1 MAGRLCGEGQGA
13 LTRQGRR
20 VRLAGH
26 NEQGTGV
33 CGTVS
38 TGRRWAD
45 ELNERQ
51 LEAVTAPLGPALVLA
66 GPGSGK
72 TRVLTYRIAYLVSE
86 LHVPPRDILAV
97 TFTNKAAGEMTNRLR
112 QLVGPLAAQLTV
124 GTFHAI
130 CVRILRRE
138 APHVGFGADFTIY
151 DADDQD
157 RVITRLVKELDLDS
171 KQYRPSAIA
180 NAISRA
186 KNELITPATYAPP
199 TYWHEAVARVFA
211 RYEEFKHEN
220 NALDFDDLLQKA
232 EELLREHA
240 DVRARYQRRWRQVL
254 VDEFQDT
261 NRAQYDLVLHLA
273 SEHRQAFVVGDEDQS
288 IYSWRGADYR
298 NVQRFRADFGEARV
312 VLLERNYRSTQNIL
326 DAAQGVIS
334 RNQHRIK
341 KTLWTEA
348 AAGAPIQLF
357 EAYDEREEAAYVV
370 TELRKLISNREV
382 TAGECAVMFRT
393 NAQSRALEDAF
404 MQHNITYR
412 LVGAVRFYQRR
423 EIKDVLCYLRL
434 IHNIDDEVS
443 LRRIINVPARKIG
456 ERTVEQLQ
464 AHARARGLS
473 MGRALLE
480 LADARSPREIAQGG
494 ALSTGAANSLQSF
507 AQLLA
512 GLGAA
517 REALTLPQLLERLL
531 HDSGYLGYLRD
542 GTEEGEERI
551 SNVRELFTAVER
563 YSALPPEDAL
573 RSFLEDAALVSDTD
587 EADWQQ
593 DAVTMLTLHSA
604 KGLEFDT
611 VFMVGMEEGI
621 CPHVRSLEDPEQ
633 MEEERRLCYV
643 GVTRAKQRLYL
654 VRAFRRTLYG
664 SAEVRD
670 PSRFLADIPRGVL
683 AGGPQVAGP
692 RAGGQALGRPS
703 APSSPD
709 GNGARGAGLPAA
721 GLWVQRRREQSEAVR
736 RRRVELAAHDDER
749 RTARAAVPAPAPA
762 RPAPARHE
770 AAFGPGDVVRHPL
783 FGEGTVV
790 SSRVVGSDEEVTVA
804 FAEQGVKRLLAQYA
818 RLEKVSAR

>member
-1 MAGRLCGEGQGA
+1 M
-13 LTRQGRR
+13 
-20 VRLAGH
+20 
-26 NEQGTGV
+26 GV
-33 CGTVS
+33 CYKVS
-38 TGRRWAD
+38 LGRRWAD
-45 ELNERQ
+45 ELNDRQ
-51 LEAVTAPLGPALVLA
+51 VEAVTAPPGPALVLA

-72 TRVLTYRIAYLVSE
+72 TRVLTYRIAYLVNE
-86 LHVPPRDILAV
+86 LQVPPRDILAV
-97 TFTNKAAGEMTNRLR
+97 TFTNKAAGEMTHRLR
-112 QLVGPLAAQLTV
+112 QLVGPVAAQLTV

-138 APHVGFGADFTIY
+138 APHVGFGTDFTIY
-151 DADDQD
+151 DADDQS

-180 NAISRA
+180 NTISRA
-186 KNELITPATYAPP
+186 KNELLTPETYAPP

-211 RYEEFKHEN
+211 RYEAYKHEN

-240 DVRARYQRRWRQVL
+240 DVRARYQRRWQQVL

-273 SEHRQAFVVGDEDQS
+273 GEHRQVFVVGDEDQS

-326 DAAQGVIS
+326 DAAQGVIA
-334 RNQHRIK
+334 RNQHRTK

-348 AAGAPIQLF
+348 EAGDPIQLF

-370 TELRKLISNREV
+370 TELRQLVSSRKV

-404 MQHNITYR
+404 MQHNLPYR

-434 IHNIDDEVS
+434 IHNIDDELS
-443 LRRIINVPARKIG
+443 LRRIINVPTRKIG
-456 ERTVEQLQ
+456 ERTIEQLQ
-464 AHARARGLS
+464 DHARVRGLS

-480 LADARSPREIAQGG
+480 LADARSQREVTQSGM
-494 ALSTGAANSLQSF
+494 LSTAATNSLQGF
-507 AQLLA
+507 GQMLA
-512 GLGAA
+512 GLVGA
-517 REALTLPQLLERLL
+517 RDELALPELLERLL
-531 HDSGYLGYLRD
+531 QESAYLSYLHD

-563 YSALPPEDAL
+563 YSALPPEAAL

-587 EADWQQ
+587 ETNWDQ

-621 CPHVRSLEDPEQ
+621 CPHVRSLEDPDQ

-643 GVTRAKQRLYL
+643 GVTRAKRRLYL
-654 VRAFRRTLYG
+654 VRAFRRTLFG

-670 PSRFLADIPRGVL
+670 PSRFLSDIPRSVL
-683 AGGPQVAGP
+683 ASGLAVRRPSIGGMSTSST
-692 RAGGQALGRPS
+692 AGGTMQRRPAS
-703 APSSPD
+703 
-709 GNGARGAGLPAA
+709 GGTTAGS
-721 GLWVQRRREQSEAVR
+721 WVERRREQSEGIR
-736 RRRVELAAHDDER
+736 RRQAEYGAPTEKR
-749 RTARAAVPAPAPA
+749 RLPRATTAPAE

-770 AAFGPGDVVRHPL
+770 AAFGTGDLVRHPL

-804 FAEQGVKRLLAQYA
+804 FADQGIKRLLTQYA
-818 RLEKVSAR
+818 RLEKVSTR